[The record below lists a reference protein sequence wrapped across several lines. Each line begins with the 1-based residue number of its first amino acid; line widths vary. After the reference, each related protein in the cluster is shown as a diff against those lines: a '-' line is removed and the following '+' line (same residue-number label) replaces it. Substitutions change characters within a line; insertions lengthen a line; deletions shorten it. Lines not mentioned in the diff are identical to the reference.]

1 LSAVDNWPLDDKD
14 VCSEHSRISRILSV
28 AGWSPLDDKHFRDG
42 QKPITNWS
50 RRNVLLLV
58 LLLTFSSFINKEE
71 EEEASPPSTTNCK
84 FSQLNISSL
93 FKVEGSW
100 PLEMNVKEL
109 HSTIV
114 AYSRHVQ
121 LDIGKDCRALQPL
134 IFSVLIV
141 DMTLIKLEYDQISS
155 VRRNMSLLLIV
166 LTRILICVVLIKEES
181 LCGMGCNRLFQ

>member
-1 LSAVDNWPLDDKD
+1 LSAVDNWLLDDKD
-14 VCSEHSRISRILSV
+14 VSFEHSRISRILSV
-28 AGWSPLDDKHFRDG
+28 AGWSALDDKHFRDG

-50 RRNVLLLV
+50 RTDVLLLV
-58 LLLTFSSFINKEE
+58 LLLTFSSFINKD
-71 EEEASPPSTTNCK
+71 EEASLLSTTNCK

-134 IFSVLIV
+134 ILSVLIV
-141 DMTLIKLEYDQISS
+141 DMTLIKLGYDQISS
-155 VRRNMSLLLIV
+155 VTRNMSLLLIV